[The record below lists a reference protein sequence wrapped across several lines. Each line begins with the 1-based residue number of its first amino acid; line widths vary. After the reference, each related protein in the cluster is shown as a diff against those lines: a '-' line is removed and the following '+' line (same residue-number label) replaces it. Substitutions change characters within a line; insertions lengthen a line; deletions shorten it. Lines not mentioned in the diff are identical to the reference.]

1 MAAVIQ
7 FPEDLLSNPDYAGNY
22 MLFSAKNISGGVD
35 TRTLKF
41 SDASGPGALSVA
53 LPIPQGLNTA
63 YQNQWD
69 QQGVNAF
76 TSAGAS
82 VSGGIMKTIASVTAN
97 NSLTD
102 MAADAWT
109 EAKNFG
115 KDAFEK
121 LRGSAMDMEGA
132 AQAINEAGA
141 GVMSEFTAAASTA
154 PVLGAAV
161 EAAQFDI
168 KLRALQ
174 QTMMSYGGPGF
185 RAFDW
190 AFSMKP
196 LSFVETGAADAI
208 VNFFKVRSMPN
219 QTDMVHT
226 RVYNLPDVFKV
237 QLFSNFEEAPWLFK
251 IGHCACT
258 NVGVTYGGDKF
269 TTFDTTHAP
278 VQIDLQ
284 LQFREMELLNRS
296 AVAGEFASGSQWP
309 QSAWGSAKNDS
320 TSGSWT

>member
-1 MAAVIQ
+1 MPAVIQ

-41 SDASGPGALSVA
+41 SDASGPGSLSVA

-82 VSGGIMKTIASVTAN
+82 VSGGIMKTIAGITEN
-97 NSLTD
+97 NSITN
-102 MAADAWT
+102 MATEAWDA
-109 EAKNFG
+109 AKNFG
-115 KDAFEK
+115 KDAWNE
-121 LRGSAMDMEGA
+121 LAQSSISEGFNA
-132 AQAINEAGA
+132 VNEAGA

-196 LSFVETGAADAI
+196 LSYVETAAADAI

-237 QLFSNFEEAPWLFK
+237 QFFSNFVEAPWLFK
-251 IGHCACT
+251 VGHCACT
-258 NVGVTYGGDKF
+258 NVGVSYGGEKY
-269 TTFDTTHAP
+269 TTFAATHAP

-284 LQFREMELLNRS
+284 LAFKELELLNRA
-296 AVAGEFASGSQWP
+296 AVSGENAATGSQWP
-309 QSAWGSAKNDS
+309 QNTWDGSVNEFL
-320 TSGSWT
+320 GE

>member
-1 MAAVIQ
+1 MPSVIQ

-22 MLFSAKNISGGVD
+22 MLFSAKNVSGGVD

-41 SDASGPGALSVA
+41 TDAGGPGSLSVA

-82 VSGGIMKTIASVTAN
+82 VSGGIMKTIGKITAQNSV
-97 NSLTD
+97 TD
-102 MAADAWT
+102 MAAEAWN

-115 KDAFEK
+115 KDAWNE
-121 LRGSAMDMEGA
+121 LAQSSISEGFNA
-132 AQAINEAGA
+132 VNEAGA

-196 LSFVETGAADAI
+196 LSYVETAAADAI

-237 QLFSNFEEAPWLFK
+237 QLFSNFYEASWLFK

-258 NVGVTYGGDKF
+258 NVGVTYGGDKY
-269 TTFDTTHAP
+269 TTFDSTHAP

-296 AVAGEFASGSQWP
+296 AVAGEFQSGSQWP
-309 QSAWGSAKNDS
+309 QNVWNPGANHLGGTGAQ
-320 TSGSWT
+320 